1 MSITRYKSSV
11 NFNKSNIRNN
21 VLKERIERIEYYTHW
36 LSVEEGNINE
46 IDTKIELSL
55 KKIEFENN
63 KLIIHDNWQN

>member
-21 VLKERIERIEYYTHW
+21 VLKERIEYYTHW

-55 KKIEFENN
+55 KKIDR
-63 KLIIHDNWQN
+63 I